1 MICLDSC
8 FLIDLYWTDS
18 PRHEGALEY
27 FETKI
32 KPSKEKILVF
42 YNVFNEF
49 IHVITDSKRFE
60 NALAVKQAIEIVN
73 NWCDIENIV
82 VVYPND
88 DSFVRSK
95 LWMNMYALGRK
106 RIIDTEMASCY
117 LLSGGTQLVT
127 ANPNDFEIFDSF
139 ELLNYA
145 EK

>member
-18 PRHEGALEY
+18 PRHEGALDF

-60 NALAVKQAIEIVN
+60 NALSVKQAIEIVD

-88 DSFVRSK
+88 DSFVRNGK
-95 LWMNMYALGRK
+95 KMVR
-106 RIIDTEMASCY
+106 
-117 LLSGGTQLVT
+117 
-127 ANPNDFEIFDSF
+127 
-139 ELLNYA
+139 
-145 EK
+145 